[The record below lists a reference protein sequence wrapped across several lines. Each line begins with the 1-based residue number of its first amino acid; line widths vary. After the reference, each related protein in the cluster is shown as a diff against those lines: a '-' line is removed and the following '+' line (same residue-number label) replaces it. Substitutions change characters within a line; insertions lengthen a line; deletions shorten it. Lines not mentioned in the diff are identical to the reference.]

1 VLESFYEVE
10 RPRLAE
16 FMRAA
21 IALRRRNG
29 NRTTRLRAL
38 EIYTLER
45 PEKVATAAAVINTP
59 TTPIRTSNAAAR
71 WR

>member
-29 NRTTRLRAL
+29 HRTMRLRAL
-38 EIYTLER
+38 QIYTLER
-45 PEKVATAAAVINTP
+45 LEADLSDPP
-59 TTPIRTSNAAAR
+59 QPAR
-71 WR
+71 LSPASPSRRR